1 MVAPF
6 AVEAKIDTLLLLS
19 GNIVAP
25 LSLQVQQEKIR
36 FLKNDFEI

>member
-19 GNIVAP
+19 GDIVAP
-25 LSLQVQQEKIR
+25 PYSYKCSK
-36 FLKNDFEI
+36 KNPLI